1 MIRASEKEP
10 RRPSANAGA
19 PTTLRRPGTRGGLPG
34 RLSAPAPFVGRHRE
48 LELLQRCLADVL
60 AGRPRLV
67 LVEGEAGVGKS
78 RLLKEIRERAQR
90 DGVHVLCGRCSEDL
104 PLPFRPFVEAL
115 EEPLREVCGGGAD
128 SPASLLQGRL
138 DEVGDP
144 DPRAASGPEQL
155 RLFRAVSQGC
165 LALAQRHP
173 TMLVLEDLHWAD
185 RSTLDLLEHV
195 VFAVADAAT
204 RATAPLIVLCTYRG
218 TEIGERLGRT
228 IARLR
233 REDVTVTLDLQG
245 LDEAEI
251 DLLIRGLGLAEPT
264 HQLVTSVHST
274 TRGNP
279 LFVQELLHDLV
290 KRGALRR
297 RGGFLAAVGDLEA
310 ARLPAELTGVIAAR
324 IQPLGER
331 CREVLRLG
339 SLLGLR
345 FSLHT
350 LAAVS
355 DTREDAL
362 LALLEE
368 AMQHR
373 LLVSDGA
380 MFEFAHPLVR
390 HVLASEQS
398 GFRVQGM
405 HRQIAETLQRLAPVG
420 SDDGLLEIT
429 HHLIAAGPVAD
440 ARSVLDY
447 ARRAGK
453 RAIGMSAWGEAARYF
468 EAALAVA
475 DAAGDCSAHD
485 RADLHH
491 QAAFA
496 YSRDQDGG
504 PCLEQYALAIAGYR
518 ETADVPALARA
529 IAEQTRAHVML
540 GSAPYGALLDVEPL
554 REVLT
559 ALGDADAELRG
570 ECLATLALAH
580 WTARQPVQA
589 ERAAREALAVGAGNH
604 RLAAEAYHALALSQ
618 LHGLRQLDA
627 LESWEH
633 SREHARLAGDRWL
646 ESVALQRIPMALVG
660 LGRLAEAET
669 AALAACEIGHETE
682 NWAGC
687 SLALGNLVLVATAR
701 GDFLAAEE
709 HAREAL
715 TMVRRARYGWAA
727 PYFMPALACARV
739 LRGACDE
746 AADALTILVTPGYV
760 FDDPGPSLRL
770 LEWVYQQ
777 LVHAHADRVEN
788 DVRDRLYRL
797 AAAGAAPEIV
807 NLAGISALVEAGDLI
822 DDAPTAEAPYDALLA
837 AAERGVVL
845 TLGWTFLLE
854 RVLGVA
860 ATRARQWPRAE
871 THFDAAAAAASR
883 MGAQPELARTH
894 LDHARMLLARGGI
907 GDGDRAVR
915 LLANAAAGFES
926 LGMPAMLERTARVAE
941 RIGATLPGVSKR
953 TSDPRTLA
961 APEIDVLRRIAR
973 GRNAHQIADELA
985 MAPTSAEHRIRAVLG
1000 KIGVGGDVPPPAPA
1014 PGRTAPGARPSNP
1027 LAIMFTDI
1035 EGSTATIDRL
1045 GDVAARE
1052 MLRVHDAIVRAALAA
1067 HGGAE
1072 VSHTGDGLMATFH
1085 SATGAV
1091 ACAIAIQK
1099 AVGHHARA
1107 HPELP
1112 VRVRIGLN
1120 AGEPIVERELL
1131 FGAAVNAAA
1140 RICARARGGQ
1150 ILVADVVRQ
1159 LVAGTGVAFVDRR
1172 RATLKGFR
1180 SRFHLFEVTWDDG

>member
-1 MIRASEKEP
+1 VAS
-10 RRPSANAGA
+10 
-19 PTTLRRPGTRGGLPG
+19 LRRPGARGGGLPE
-34 RLSAPAPFVGRHRE
+34 RLSAPPPFVGRQRE
-48 LELLQRCLADVL
+48 LELLQRCIADVL
-60 AGRPRLV
+60 AARPRLV

-90 DGVHVLCGRCSEDL
+90 DEVQVLCGRCSEDL
-104 PLPFRPFVEAL
+104 PLPYRPFVEAL
-115 EEPLREVCGGGAD
+115 EEPLRDVCGTDAD
-128 SPASLLQGRL
+128 SPASLLSGRSDEPGDQG
-138 DEVGDP
+138 
-144 DPRAASGPEQL
+144 RAASGPEQL
-155 RLFRAVSQGC
+155 RLFRAVSRGC
-165 LALAQRHP
+165 LALARRRP

-195 VFAVADAAT
+195 VFAIADAAS
-204 RATAPLIVLCTYRG
+204 RAPASLVVLCTYRG
-218 TEIGERLGRT
+218 TEIGERLART

-233 REDVTVTLDLQG
+233 REEVTITLDLQG
-245 LDEAEI
+245 LDEPEI

-264 HQLVTSVHST
+264 HQLVTSVRTT

-297 RGGFLAAVGDLEA
+297 RGGFLAAVGDLET

-324 IQPLGER
+324 MQPLGER
-331 CREVLRLG
+331 CRDVLRLA
-339 SLLGLR
+339 SLVGLR
-345 FSLHT
+345 FSLQT

-355 DTREDAL
+355 GSSEDTL

-368 AMQHR
+368 AMQQR
-373 LLVSDGA
+373 LLVSDGPV
-380 MFEFAHPLVR
+380 FEFAHPLVR

-398 GFRVQGM
+398 GFRVQTM
-405 HRQIAETLQRLAPVG
+405 HRRIAETLQHLAPAG
-420 SDDGLLEIT
+420 SDDALLEIT

-440 ARSVLDY
+440 ARTVLDH
-447 ARRAGK
+447 ARRAGQ
-453 RAIGMSAWGEAARYF
+453 RAIAMSAWGEAACYF
-468 EAALAVA
+468 EAAIAV
-475 DAAGDCSAHD
+475 AGDCSAHEQ
-485 RADLHH
+485 AVLHH
-491 QAAFA
+491 RAAFA
-496 YSRDQDGG
+496 YSRDQDAG
-504 PCLEQYALAIAGYR
+504 PCLEQYALAIARYR
-518 ETADVPALARA
+518 ETPDVRALARA

-540 GSAPYGALLDVEPL
+540 AAAPYGALVNVDPL

-559 ALGDADAELRG
+559 ALGDHDAELRG
-570 ECLATLALAH
+570 ECLATLAVAH

-589 ERAAREALAVGAGNH
+589 ERAAREALAVGADNH
-604 RLAAEAYHALALSQ
+604 RIAAEAYHALALSQ
-618 LHGLRQLDA
+618 LHTLRQQDA

-633 SREHARLAGDRWL
+633 SRDHARQAGDRWL
-646 ESVALQRIPMALVG
+646 ESAALQRIPLALVG
-660 LGRLAEAET
+660 LGRLADAES
-669 AALAACEIGHETE
+669 AALAACEIGRETE

-687 SLALGNLVLVATAR
+687 SLGLGNLVLVAVAR
-701 GDFLAAEE
+701 GDFLAAED

-760 FDDPGPSLRL
+760 FDDPGPSMRL

-777 LVHAHADRVEN
+777 LVRAHADRVEN

-883 MGAQPELARTH
+883 MGARPELARTH

-941 RIGATLPGVSKR
+941 RIGATLPGASKR

-961 APEIDVLRRIAR
+961 APEIDVLRRISR

-1000 KIGVGGDVPPPAPA
+1000 KIGVGGDVPPPAPP
-1014 PGRTAPGARPSNP
+1014 PGRMAPGARPSNP

-1091 ACAIAIQK
+1091 VCAIAIQK
-1099 AVGHHARA
+1099 AVAHHARA

-1159 LVAGTGVAFVDRR
+1159 LAAGTGVAFVDRR